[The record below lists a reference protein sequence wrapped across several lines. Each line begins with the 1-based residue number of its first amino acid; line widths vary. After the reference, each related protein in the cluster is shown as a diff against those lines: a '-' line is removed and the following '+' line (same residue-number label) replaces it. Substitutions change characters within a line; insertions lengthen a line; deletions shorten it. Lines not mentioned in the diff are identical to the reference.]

1 MAEIYVRLP
10 EELKRVVLKSLVDK
24 EVQEVGDWCW
34 DMRELLMRVDKRDS
48 KDRAEEIAYKFCEM
62 VVDDEVGICLNKK
75 YYHWRVWGEGDGI

>member
-48 KDRAEEIAYKFCEM
+48 KDRAEKIAYKFCEM
-62 VVDDEVGICLNKK
+62 VGDDEVGICLNKK
-75 YYHWRVWGEGDGI
+75 YYH

>member
-1 MAEIYVRLP
+1 MAELYVRLP

-48 KDRAEEIAYKFCEM
+48 KDRVEEIAYKFCEM
-62 VVDDEVGICLNKK
+62 VGDDEDGICLNKK
-75 YYHWRVWGEGDGI
+75 YYH